1 MVQSKIADMALRIEM
16 SELMMYKAAALKDA
30 GKPFTKEAAMAKLA
44 CSETATFVSH
54 QAIQVLGG
62 MGYKDA
68 DCADPFFFPDSP
80 ETPKTNQYLK
90 ECKDESDPTKE
101 FFCRKIYQ
109 NVRGDERVI
118 RSCGW
123 ERDEKR
129 DCYATVLEEYNTYVC
144 QCDKDGCNSASM
156 FSVSSLA
163 VMSTL
168 VLAYLMQ

>member
-1 MVQSKIADMALRIEM
+1 MDSKLILSASCLVLLALIPAG
-16 SELMMYKAAALKDA
+16 SDA
-30 GKPFTKEAAMAKLA
+30 IKCHQ
-44 CSETATFVSH
+44 CSS
-54 QAIQVLGG
+54 
-62 MGYKDA
+62 YKDA
-68 DCADPFFFPDSP
+68 DCADPFFFPDQP
-80 ETPKTNQYLK
+80 EVPKTNQYLQ
-90 ECKDESDPTKE
+90 ECKDDSDPTKE

>member
-1 MVQSKIADMALRIEM
+1 MDSKLILSASCLVLLALIP
-16 SELMMYKAAALKDA
+16 A
-30 GKPFTKEAAMAKLA
+30 G
-44 CSETATFVSH
+44 SD
-54 QAIQVLGG
+54 AIQCHQCSS
-62 MGYKDA
+62 YEHA
-68 DCADPFFFPDSP
+68 DCADPFFYPDSP
-80 ETPKTNQYLK
+80 TVPKTNKYLLPC
-90 ECKDESDPTKE
+90 EDENDNTKD

-123 ERDEKR
+123 ERDDKR
-129 DCYATVLEEYNTYVC
+129 KCYATVLEEYNTYVC
-144 QCDKDGCNSASM
+144 QCDEDGCNSASM